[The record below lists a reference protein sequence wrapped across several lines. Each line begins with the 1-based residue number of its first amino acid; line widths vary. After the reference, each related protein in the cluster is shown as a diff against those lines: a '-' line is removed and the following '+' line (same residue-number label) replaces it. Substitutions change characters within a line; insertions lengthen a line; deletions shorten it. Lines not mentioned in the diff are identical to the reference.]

1 MPMLMLLLSSPHLL
15 DEVECGSDEALHEH
29 EGLKDFKDSLQE
41 QMKFVLQRSRRR
53 PHPDIAGLSILTG
66 NAM

>member
-1 MPMLMLLLSSPHLL
+1 MLMLPSTSPHLL

-41 QMKFVLQRSRRR
+41 QMKFVL
-53 PHPDIAGLSILTG
+53 
-66 NAM
+66 